1 MDAESTGG
9 GLNLI
14 YVILG
19 LVAAIL
25 VVIIFMYLAL
35 KKKMQNSDVKRINQ
49 LRAGTGEKKFNAEV
63 LYQKLYVRYLK
74 TPFLKR
80 YLFKIRRRI
89 EINNL
94 DDEFLTRQQ
103 SAQIITKALV
113 IIIPFTVVVIFIT
126 HSNLL
131 LMGICLIFE
140 LFIID
145 SATDGMV
152 DKLDNNLLYQQ
163 MDFFAQMRHS
173 YHETNMVGEAIYV
186 TAQDTDHIE
195 IARQAEKIYE
205 ILNSSDP
212 EMELE
217 KYYDVSPN
225 NYLKEFAGISYLTQ
239 EFGDRKMNGESLYL
253 RNLEN
258 ITQEMQLEILK
269 RDKLNYTFQS
279 LSIISIAPMLLLE
292 PLKNW
297 GINNFAF
304 TKSFFLGKAGL
315 IVQILIMVLT
325 FVCYILVRRLKDNGS
340 VKRVENNQNPW
351 QAKIYSTKF
360 GKKIVDEFMP
370 KKHTADYRKEHQLLK
385 DAASKQ
391 KLEWVY
397 VNRLCLFVLC
407 FVCSF
412 IIVYA
417 THLVQVDY
425 ILTQPTTDY
434 NLIANLEGN
443 DYIQAMKRTEKHNA
457 IIKKFRGNRKATT
470 SDLVKYMKKSPE
482 YKDSSESTIKKES
495 EKIYEKLQKIN
506 DEYVK
511 WYEVLFAMVIGYL
524 GYAAPMLLLKFQVK
538 MRKMAMEDE
547 VMSYQVIILM
557 LMRLERVDVEMILEW
572 LERYAD
578 IFKDPISK
586 CLNNY
591 ESGAWESLEA
601 MKDDVSYQEFLRII
615 ESLQSAVE
623 KVPIRDAFEEL
634 DSDRD
639 YYKNKRRETNER
651 LIKKKGMIGKII
663 GFAPMVVVFIGYLIV
678 PLVFMGFTSM
688 SSSFDSMSSMDTT

>member
-1 MDAESTGG
+1 MEEEVASGI
-9 GLNLI
+9 NPFLI
-14 YVILG
+14 
-19 LVAAIL
+19 
-25 VVIIFMYLAL
+25 VVIVIGVLFAGVVFFYLAL
-35 KKKMQNSDVKRINQ
+35 RKKMMNKDVKRIND
-49 LRAGTGEKKFNAEV
+49 LRQGTSEQKINTEII
-63 LYQKLYVRYLK
+63 YQKLYVRYLK

-80 YLFKIRRRI
+80 YLLKVRRRI

-94 DDEFLTRQQ
+94 DDEFLTRYQ
-103 SAQIITKALV
+103 SAQIITKGLLV
-113 IIIPFTVVVIFIT
+113 IIPLTIAIIVIT
-126 HSNLL
+126 HANIL
-131 LMGICLIFE
+131 LMAICLIFE

-152 DKLDNNLLYQQ
+152 DKLDNNLLTQQ
-163 MDFFAQMRHS
+163 IDFFAQMRHS

-186 TAQDTDHIE
+186 TAQDSDHIE
-195 IARQAEKIYE
+195 VARQAERIYE

-212 EMELE
+212 EIELE
-217 KYYDVSPN
+217 KYYDISPN

-239 EFGDRKMNGESLYL
+239 EFGDRKLDGESLYL

-279 LSIISIAPMLLLE
+279 LSVISIAPMLMME

-297 GINNFAF
+297 SIGNFAF
-304 TKSFFLGKAGL
+304 TQTFFLGKAGL

-340 VKRVENNQNPW
+340 VKRVEDNQNPW
-351 QAKIYSTKF
+351 QAKVYKNPL

-370 KKHTADYRKEHQLLK
+370 KKNTADYRKEHQLLK

-397 VNRLCLFVLC
+397 VNRLAMLVLAFLGSFVVIWC
-407 FVCSF
+407 
-412 IIVYA
+412 
-417 THLVQVDY
+417 THLIQINY
-425 ILTQPTTDY
+425 IYTQPTSDY
-434 NLIANLEGN
+434 NLIANLEGS
-443 DYIQAMKRTEKHNA
+443 DLKKAMQRTENHN
-457 IIKKFRGNRKATT
+457 IFLNMFRGKRSTTIEDIKKAMRKHEVYKSA
-470 SDLVKYMKKSPE
+470 SDK
-482 YKDSSESTIKKES
+482 TIDKES
-495 EKIYEKLQKIN
+495 KLIYEKLKKIN
-506 DEYVK
+506 DEYIK
-511 WYEVLFAMVIGYL
+511 WYEILFSVVLAYL
-524 GYAAPMLLLKFQVK
+524 GYVAPMLLLKFQVK
-538 MRKMAMEDE
+538 MRQMAMEDE

-578 IFKDPISK
+578 IFKDPISR

-601 MKDDVSYQEFLRII
+601 MKDEVTYQDFIRII

-623 KVPIRDAFEEL
+623 KVPIREAFEEL

-651 LIKKKGMIGKII
+651 LIKTKGMIGKVI
-663 GFAPMVVVFIGYLIV
+663 GFAPMVTVFVGYLII
-678 PLVFMGFTSM
+678 PLVFMGLKSMTSSM
-688 SSSFDSMSSMDTT
+688 DQMSSMAD

>member
-1 MDAESTGG
+1 MEEEVASGINP
-9 GLNLI
+9 LLI
-14 YVILG
+14 
-19 LVAAIL
+19 
-25 VVIIFMYLAL
+25 VVIIIGVLFAGVVIFYLSL
-35 KKKMQNSDVKRINQ
+35 RKKMMNKDVKRIND
-49 LRAGTGEKKFNAEV
+49 LRQGTSEQKINTEII
-63 LYQKLYVRYLK
+63 YQKLYVRYLK

-80 YLFKIRRRI
+80 YLLKVRRRI

-94 DDEFLTRQQ
+94 DDEFLTRYQ
-103 SAQIITKALV
+103 SAQIITKGLLV
-113 IIIPFTVVVIFIT
+113 IIPLTIAIIVIT
-126 HSNLL
+126 HANVL
-131 LMGICLIFE
+131 LMAICLIFE

-152 DKLDNNLLYQQ
+152 DKLDNNLLTQQ
-163 MDFFAQMRHS
+163 IDFFAQMRHS

-186 TAQDTDHIE
+186 TAQDSDHIE
-195 IARQAEKIYE
+195 VARQAERIYE

-217 KYYDVSPN
+217 KYYDISPN

-239 EFGDRKMNGESLYL
+239 EFGDRKLDGESLYL

-279 LSIISIAPMLLLE
+279 LAVISIAPMLMME

-297 GINNFAF
+297 SIGNFAF
-304 TKSFFLGKAGL
+304 TQTFFLGKAGL

-340 VKRVENNQNPW
+340 VKRVEDNQNPW
-351 QAKIYSTKF
+351 QAKVYKNAL

-370 KKHTADYRKEHQLLK
+370 KKNTADYRKEHQLLK

-397 VNRLCLFVLC
+397 VNRLTMLVLAFLGSFVVIWC
-407 FVCSF
+407 
-412 IIVYA
+412 
-417 THLVQVDY
+417 THLIQINY
-425 ILTQPTTDY
+425 IYSQPTSDY
-434 NLIANLEGN
+434 NLIANLEGS
-443 DYIQAMKRTEKHNA
+443 DLKKAMQRTENHN
-457 IIKKFRGNRKATT
+457 IFLNMFRGKRSTTIEDIKKAMRKHEVYKSA
-470 SDLVKYMKKSPE
+470 SDK
-482 YKDSSESTIKKES
+482 TIDKES
-495 EKIYEKLQKIN
+495 KLIYEKLKKVN
-506 DEYVK
+506 DEYIK
-511 WYEVLFAMVIGYL
+511 WYEILFSVVLAYL
-524 GYAAPMLLLKFQVK
+524 GYVAPMLLLKFQVK
-538 MRKMAMEDE
+538 MRQMAMEDE

-578 IFKDPISK
+578 IFKDPISR

-601 MKDDVSYQEFLRII
+601 MKDEVTYQDFIRII

-623 KVPIRDAFEEL
+623 KVPIREAFEEL

-651 LIKKKGMIGKII
+651 LIKTKGMIGKVI
-663 GFAPMVVVFIGYLIV
+663 GFAPMVTVFVGYLII
-678 PLVFMGFTSM
+678 PLVFMGLKSMTSSM
-688 SSSFDSMSSMDTT
+688 DQMSSMAD

>member
-1 MDAESTGG
+1 MEEEVASGI
-9 GLNLI
+9 NPFLI
-14 YVILG
+14 
-19 LVAAIL
+19 
-25 VVIIFMYLAL
+25 VVIVIGVLFAGVVFFYLAL
-35 KKKMQNSDVKRINQ
+35 RKKMMNKDVKRIND
-49 LRAGTGEKKFNAEV
+49 LRQGTSEQKINTEII
-63 LYQKLYVRYLK
+63 YQKLYVKYLK

-80 YLFKIRRRI
+80 YLLKVRRRI

-94 DDEFLTRQQ
+94 DDEFLTRYQ
-103 SAQIITKALV
+103 SAQIITKGLLV
-113 IIIPFTVVVIFIT
+113 ILPLTIAIIVIT
-126 HSNLL
+126 HANIL
-131 LMGICLIFE
+131 LMSICLIFE

-152 DKLDNNLLYQQ
+152 DKLDNNLLTQQ
-163 MDFFAQMRHS
+163 IDFFAQMRHS

-186 TAQDTDHIE
+186 TAQDSDHIE
-195 IARQAEKIYE
+195 VARQAERIYE

-217 KYYDVSPN
+217 KYYDISPN

-239 EFGDRKMNGESLYL
+239 EFGDRKLDGESLYL

-279 LSIISIAPMLLLE
+279 LAVISIAPMLMME

-297 GINNFAF
+297 SIGNFAF
-304 TKSFFLGKAGL
+304 TQTFFLGKAGL

-325 FVCYILVRRLKDNGS
+325 FVCYVLVRRLKDNGS
-340 VKRVENNQNPW
+340 VKRVEDNQNPW
-351 QAKIYSTKF
+351 QAKVYKNPL

-370 KKHTADYRKEHQLLK
+370 KKNTADYRKEHQLLK

-397 VNRLCLFVLC
+397 VNRLVMLVLAFLGAFVVIWC
-407 FVCSF
+407 
-412 IIVYA
+412 
-417 THLVQVDY
+417 THLIQINY
-425 ILTQPTTDY
+425 IYSQPTSDY
-434 NLIANLEGN
+434 NLIANLEGS
-443 DYIQAMKRTEKHNA
+443 DLKKAMQRTENHNVFLNMFRGKRNTTQED
-457 IIKKFRGNRKATT
+457 IKKAM
-470 SDLVKYMKKSPE
+470 VKHELYKSA
-482 YKDSSESTIKKES
+482 SEKTIDKES
-495 EKIYEKLQKIN
+495 KLIYDKLVKIN
-506 DEYVK
+506 DEYIK
-511 WYEVLFAMVIGYL
+511 WYEILFSVVLAYL
-524 GYAAPMLLLKFQVK
+524 GYVAPMLLLKFQVK
-538 MRKMAMEDE
+538 MRQMAMEDE

-578 IFKDPISK
+578 IFKDPISR

-601 MKDDVSYQEFLRII
+601 MKDEVTYQDFIRII

-623 KVPIRDAFEEL
+623 KVPIREAFEEL

-651 LIKKKGMIGKII
+651 LIKTKGMIGKVI
-663 GFAPMVVVFIGYLIV
+663 GFAPMVTVFVGYLII
-678 PLVFMGFTSM
+678 PLVFMGLKSMTSSM
-688 SSSFDSMSSMDTT
+688 DQMSSMSNS

>member
-1 MDAESTGG
+1 MEDEVASGI
-9 GLNLI
+9 NPFLI
-14 YVILG
+14 
-19 LVAAIL
+19 
-25 VVIIFMYLAL
+25 VVIIIGVLFAGVVFFYLAL
-35 KKKMQNSDVKRINQ
+35 RKKMMNKDVKRIND
-49 LRAGTGEKKFNAEV
+49 LRQGTSEQKINTEIIF
-63 LYQKLYVRYLK
+63 QKLYVKYLK

-80 YLFKIRRRI
+80 YLLKVRRRI

-94 DDEFLTRQQ
+94 DDEFLTRYQ
-103 SAQIITKALV
+103 SAQIITKGLLV
-113 IIIPFTVVVIFIT
+113 IIPLTIAIIVIT
-126 HSNLL
+126 HANIL
-131 LMGICLIFE
+131 LMSICLIFE

-152 DKLDNNLLYQQ
+152 DKLDNNLLTQQ
-163 MDFFAQMRHS
+163 IDFFAQMRHS

-186 TAQDTDHIE
+186 TAQDSDHIE
-195 IARQAEKIYE
+195 VARQAERIYE

-217 KYYDVSPN
+217 KYYDISPN

-239 EFGDRKMNGESLYL
+239 EFGDRKLDGESLYL

-279 LSIISIAPMLLLE
+279 LAVISIAPMLMME

-297 GINNFAF
+297 SIGNFAF
-304 TKSFFLGKAGL
+304 TQTFFLGKAGL

-325 FVCYILVRRLKDNGS
+325 FVCYVLVRRLKDNGS
-340 VKRVENNQNPW
+340 VKRVEDNQNPW
-351 QAKIYSTKF
+351 QAKVYKNPL

-370 KKHTADYRKEHQLLK
+370 KKNTADYRKEHQLLK

-397 VNRLCLFVLC
+397 VNRLVMLVLAFLGSFVVIWC
-407 FVCSF
+407 
-412 IIVYA
+412 
-417 THLVQVDY
+417 THLIQINY
-425 ILTQPTTDY
+425 IYSQPTSDY
-434 NLIANLEGN
+434 NLIANLEGS
-443 DYIQAMKRTEKHNA
+443 DLKKAMQRTENHNVFLNMFRGKRSTTQED
-457 IIKKFRGNRKATT
+457 IKKAM
-470 SDLVKYMKKSPE
+470 VKHELYKSA
-482 YKDSSESTIKKES
+482 SEKTIDKES
-495 EKIYEKLQKIN
+495 KLIYDKLVKIN
-506 DEYVK
+506 DEYIK
-511 WYEVLFAMVIGYL
+511 WYEILFSVVLAYL
-524 GYAAPMLLLKFQVK
+524 GYVAPMLLLKFQVK
-538 MRKMAMEDE
+538 MRQMAMEDE

-578 IFKDPISK
+578 IFKDPISR

-601 MKDDVSYQEFLRII
+601 MKDEVTYQDFIRII

-623 KVPIRDAFEEL
+623 KVPIREAFEEL

-651 LIKKKGMIGKII
+651 LIKTKGMIGKVI
-663 GFAPMVVVFIGYLIV
+663 GFAPMVTVFVGYLII
-678 PLVFMGFTSM
+678 PLVFMGLKSMTSSM
-688 SSSFDSMSSMDTT
+688 DQMSSMSNS